1 MKSTEESVIASIRY
15 VPSTVSPAATL
26 YPSLLFHRNT
36 TVLSPSIHLPKYR
49 NGKGGAVGAGG
60 GGGGGSVIATAT
72 GAGIGT
78 TAFEAKRSVI
88 LLFLTE
94 RFSLSRSRS
103 GRLAWGGAPIMTGAG
118 SGAAR

>member
-60 GGGGGSVIATAT
+60 GGGSGSVLAPATA
-72 GAGIGT
+72 AGTRT
-78 TAFEAKRSVI
+78 TPPQAKRP
-88 LLFLTE
+88 LPFLFFTQP
-94 RFSLSRSRS
+94 FSFSTPRPR
-103 GRLAWGGAPIMTGAG
+103 
-118 SGAAR
+118 

>member
-72 GAGIGT
+72 GAGIGAA
-78 TAFEAKRSVI
+78 AFEAKRSVI
-88 LLFLTE
+88 LSALWG
-94 RFSLSRSRS
+94 RFNLSKSRS
-103 GRLAWGGAPIMTGAG
+103 GRAACGVTPFTAGAG
-118 SGAAR
+118 AGAA